1 MINSS
6 TRSFLRKLAHDLKP
20 VVMVGKN
27 GINTGVEEAVD
38 QALVSHELIKI
49 KYIDFKSSKKELTRL
64 LAESVEAEVVSVIGN
79 IAILFRQNRDPE
91 KRKIEGLVL

>member
-27 GINTGVEEAVD
+27 GINSGVKEAVD
-38 QALVSHELIKI
+38 QALGSHELIKI

-91 KRKIEGLVL
+91 ERKIEGLVL